1 MTIHASAHE
10 PLTLGGGWLGL
21 LRHYLAFI
29 AVANLLWEI
38 LQLPLYTIWAEG
50 TPAEI
55 AFAVVHCT
63 AGDLLIAMASLV
75 AGLIVAGD
83 RTWPTRRFWA
93 VAAVTI
99 MLGVAY
105 TVFSEWL
112 NLVVRKS
119 WAYSDLM
126 PIVPVIGTGLSPLMQ
141 WIAIPLGSLLLAR
154 RFAPAGAVSWKRSMA
169 RKPI

>member
-1 MTIHASAHE
+1 MPIDKRAHE
-10 PLTLGGGWLGL
+10 PLTVGGGWLSL

-93 VAAVTI
+93 VAAV

>member
-1 MTIHASAHE
+1 MPINKRAHE
-10 PLTLGGGWLGL
+10 PLTVGGGWLSL

-63 AGDLLIAMASLV
+63 AGDLLIAIASLV

-93 VAAVTI
+93 VAAVTV

-154 RFAPAGAVSWKRSMA
+154 RFAPAGTVSWKRSMA

>member
-1 MTIHASAHE
+1 MTIRASANE
-10 PLTLGGGWLGL
+10 LLTVGGEWLSL

-38 LQLPLYTIWAEG
+38 FQLPLYTIWTEG
-50 TPAEI
+50 TPGEI
-55 AFAVVHCT
+55 AFAVMHCT
-63 AGDLLIAMASLV
+63 AGDLLIAIASLV

-83 RTWPTRRFWA
+83 RTWPTRRFWT

-99 MLGVAY
+99 MLGGAY

-154 RFAPAGAVSWKRSMA
+154 RFAPAGAVS
-169 RKPI
+169 